1 MNVRGWD
8 PATRESH
15 GFENV
20 FVVIMLIGPIEKE
33 GSEVSL
39 EVLQKSRSP
48 EK

>member
-15 GFENV
+15 GFEKRVCCDNAD
-20 FVVIMLIGPIEKE
+20 GPNEKE

-39 EVLQKSRSP
+39 EVLQKSRGP